1 MFNNLSIDDYNNLM
15 NLSKDNIIYIF
26 NINGNINKENVY
38 NIDIKNEY
46 LMPDGIHLNE
56 NGNNELARII
66 KENIEK

>member
-38 NIDIKNEY
+38 NIDIKRI
-46 LMPDGIHLNE
+46 LMHDGIHLNE
-56 NGNNELARII
+56 MVIMN
-66 KENIEK
+66 